1 LTERVIDRLQAYVGQ
16 RLSTLDGVFVVD
28 ETGFAKQGKKS
39 VGVARQ
45 YSGTLG
51 KVANCQ
57 VGVFLAY
64 VSERGHALVDG
75 ELYLPQR
82 WTDDRQR
89 CREAGVPETVGFRT
103 KAELALMSLRG
114 AQQAGHLM
122 GYWVTADEHY
132 GQVPTFRDALDGEG
146 WHYVLEVPCTTPV
159 FEQLA
164 KAEMPAW
171 CGRGQKPS
179 RPRLVDGEARAST
192 VKALASS
199 LAAVDWQVLTAGEGA
214 QGPRRYRFA
223 ARRVWESRE
232 QLPGRECW
240 LVFRRNL
247 DGSEPK
253 YYLSNAPADTS
264 LLRLAQVG
272 AMRWCVE
279 TEFRTEKGETGLDE
293 YEVRSW
299 QGWYHHIVL
308 AMLAGAFL
316 LSLQLEWGKKG
327 AADHTTAGQ
336 QGAPRVASP
345 TKVDVR

>member
-1 LTERVIDRLQAYVGQ
+1 M
-16 RLSTLDGVFVVD
+16 TLPD
-28 ETGFAKQGKKS
+28 
-39 VGVARQ
+39 
-45 YSGTLG
+45 SGG
-51 KVANCQ
+51 
-57 VGVFLAY
+57 
-64 VSERGHALVDG
+64 
-75 ELYLPQR
+75 LPR
-82 WTDDRQR
+82 ACGGLW
-89 CREAGVPETVGFRT
+89 
-103 KAELALMSLRG
+103 S
-114 AQQAGHLM
+114 GHLM
-122 GYWVTADEHY
+122 GHWVTADEHY
-132 GQVPTFRDALDGEG
+132 GQVPTFRGALDAEG

-164 KAEMPAW
+164 KVEMPAW
-171 CGRGQKPS
+171 CGRGQKLS

-199 LAAVDWQVLTAGEGA
+199 LAAVDWQALTTGEAG

-240 LVFRRNL
+240 LVLRSNL

-299 QGWYHHIVL
+299 QGWHHHIVL

-327 AADHTTAGQ
+327 AADHTTADQ